1 MANKLINLFNKV
13 VKNEIAVS
21 NYFNSK
27 RTSSLQNS
35 TINSPATN
43 ITIGSGNIGIIGDT
57 TESKLGKYE
66 VEDRG
71 TEYLVSIEA
80 GSMNGISWTATD
92 IVIPKASIEGETSS
106 VIYYIYVDSINKS
119 LALSQITENTTPET
133 TNFVLMVVLV
143 PDNPEGFVKEYT
155 TEENITSFIYGYQ
168 ANFYYY
174 LFLMSN
180 VAVGNTF
187 AIDAGKITGSLII
200 DGNLTVTSASDSV
213 LITSDGMYIYDVA
226 NVTSLGL
233 DGNYTQS
240 LLATFNKNGLFFY
253 DGAGTVLSKFT
264 KDEATIAGWTINAD
278 SLSGP
283 NIILYA
289 DGGMQTADF
298 AEGVVGEIGNEEG
311 WSTGTGWKIGSDG
324 SAYFNNVTV
333 FGTLYS
339 SMGNIAGWEITDDYI
354 ANGNIVL
361 ASKGEIYTANYI
373 PEVSGWKI
381 RYDGLA
387 EFSNAIIRGTL
398 FSEVGYIGNWN
409 ITNGVLSS
417 HSATHET
424 VTSNGSGTLTLTAD
438 AVAIIYIR
446 DIDTGQLYQEDQVT
460 FTAPRTI
467 EGVQA
472 DTEHVVHY
480 ITAYDG
486 IKLDS
491 GGSISANYEAE
502 VSGWSINSSGDAE
515 FNTILIRDG
524 DFQNG
529 EIGGNW
535 VVTEDGKLQNSTDI
549 VLDGAN
555 KTIYF
560 NNKSTY
566 GADTTT
572 GIFIGYDSG
581 TPKVNIG
588 SDSAYLKWTGTEL
601 LISGEISAGSGT
613 IGGWTINPA
622 SISS

>member
-1 MANKLINLFNKV
+1 
-13 VKNEIAVS
+13 
-21 NYFNSK
+21 
-27 RTSSLQNS
+27 
-35 TINSPATN
+35 
-43 ITIGSGNIGIIGDT
+43 
-57 TESKLGKYE
+57 
-66 VEDRG
+66 
-71 TEYLVSIEA
+71 
-80 GSMNGISWTATD
+80 
-92 IVIPKASIEGETSS
+92 
-106 VIYYIYVDSINKS
+106 
-119 LALSQITENTTPET
+119 
-133 TNFVLMVVLV
+133 
-143 PDNPEGFVKEYT
+143 
-155 TEENITSFIYGYQ
+155 
-168 ANFYYY
+168 
-174 LFLMSN
+174 FLMSN
-180 VAVGNTF
+180 VAIGNTF
-187 AIDAGKITGSLII
+187 AIDAGKITGNLII

-298 AEGVVGEIGNEEG
+298 AEGVIGEIGNEEG
-311 WSTGTGWKIGSDG
+311 WVKGIGWKIGSDG
-324 SAYFNNVTV
+324 SAYFNDVVV

-339 SMGNIAGWEITDDYI
+339 SMGNIAGWEITEDYI

-361 ASKGEIYTANYI
+361 ASKGEIYTASYI

-387 EFSNAIIRGTL
+387 EFNNAIIRGTL

-409 ITNGVLSS
+409 IASGIISS

-424 VTSNGSGTLTLTAD
+424 VTSNSAGTVTLTSD
-438 AVAIIYIR
+438 AVALIYVR
-446 DIDTGQLYQEDQVT
+446 DLNTGQLYQQDQVT
-460 FTAPRTI
+460 FIAPRTI
-467 EGVQA
+467 EGLQA

-480 ITAYDG
+480 ITSYDG

-491 GGSISANYEAE
+491 GGSISANYVANS
-502 VSGWSINSSGDAE
+502 SGWSINSIGDAE
-515 FNTILIRDG
+515 FNTILIRGG

-529 EIGGNW
+529 ELGGNW
-535 VVTEDGKLQNSTDI
+535 SVTEDGKLQNGTDI

-566 GADTTT
+566 SADTTT
-572 GIFIGYDSG
+572 GIFMGYDSG
-581 TPKVNIG
+581 IPKVNIG
-588 SDSAYLKWTGTEL
+588 SDSAFLKWTGTEL
-601 LISGEISAGSGT
+601 LISGNITANSGN
-613 IGGWTINPA
+613 IGGWTINPTTLSA
-622 SISS
+622 TNIILDSTGTIKTADFVEGSFSTATQIEDLTS